1 MTSAFTLEIGVAALL
16 VAAAIWI
23 VAARH
28 IFTAVLVF
36 VIYGLLLAI
45 VWVQLTAVDVALT
58 EVAIGSGLTG
68 AMLIGA
74 AARLRMA
81 KALATEGP
89 GGRLRFGAALLS
101 VTVAAA
107 LAAAVLSL
115 PNPAPTL
122 APTAAANAVATGLGN
137 SVTNVLI
144 AFRAVD
150 TMLEK
155 VVLLLAL
162 VGVWSLAP
170 ERLWREYQVSS
181 TRTDPGGV
189 LVFAAQ
195 LLSPVGVI
203 VGLYILTVGANNPGG
218 AFQAGAILA
227 AMWLLVLMARLS
239 QVPSMRSGWLRLIL
253 IAGPL
258 VFLLVGLGG
267 LWIGS
272 AFLAYPVAFAKPL
285 IVTIECAMTLTVA
298 ATLALLAGT
307 PEWSAT
313 R

>member
-1 MTSAFTLEIGVAALL
+1 MTGPFTLEIGVAALL

-45 VWVQLTAVDVALT
+45 VWVQLSAVDVALT
-58 EVAIGSGLTG
+58 EVAIGSGLSG

-74 AARLRMA
+74 AARLRTA
-81 KALATEGP
+81 KVTATEGSS
-89 GGRLRFGAALLS
+89 GRLRFGAALLS

-107 LAAAVLSL
+107 LAAAVLAL

-122 APTAAANAVATGLGN
+122 APAAAANAVATGLGN
-137 SVTNVLI
+137 PVTNVLI
-144 AFRAVD
+144 AFRAID

-155 VVLLLAL
+155 VVVLLAF

-170 ERLWREYQVSS
+170 ERLWREHQVSN
-181 TRTDPGGV
+181 TPADPGGV
-189 LVFAAQ
+189 LVFAAR
-195 LLSPVGVI
+195 LLAPVGVI

-239 QVPSMRSGWLRLIL
+239 QVPSMRSGRLRLIL

-267 LWIGS
+267 LWFGA

-307 PEWSAT
+307 PEWSAK
-313 R
+313 